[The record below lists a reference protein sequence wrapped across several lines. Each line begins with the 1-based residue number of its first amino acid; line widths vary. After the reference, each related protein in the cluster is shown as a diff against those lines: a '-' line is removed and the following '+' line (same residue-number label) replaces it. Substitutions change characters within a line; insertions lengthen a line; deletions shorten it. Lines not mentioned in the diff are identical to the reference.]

1 MESWTVYKHTFPNGM
16 EYIGITSGKPEDR
29 WANGRGY
36 SSNEKMFSAIVKYG
50 WINIRHE
57 IIASGLSSEDAS
69 RMERNMIHCRDGKTL
84 YNTQYVDMQRR
95 EVPFHDQCVCED
107 TCYSRLCDVA
117 TDAQWDAARKKFDA
131 ELLSAK
137 FASGKMLLDCCSMKN
152 GTITYFKSEAIL
164 PRNGV
169 LVRDFWKWLIDD
181 AVFEETQRSESPVAE
196 FMKSFDA

>member
-36 SSNEKMFSAIVKYG
+36 SNNEKMFSAIVKYG

-69 RMERNMIHCRDGKTL
+69 RMERNMIRCRDGKTL
-84 YNTQYVDMQRR
+84 YNTQYVDVPHR
-95 EVPFHDQCVCED
+95 EMLFRDQCVCED

-117 TDAQWDAARKKFDA
+117 TDAQWDAARKKIGA
-131 ELLSAK
+131 EVLSAK
-137 FASGKMLLDCCSMKN
+137 FASGKMLIDCCSIKN
-152 GTITYFKSEAIL
+152 GTITYFKREAVL
-164 PRNGV
+164 PKNGV
-169 LVRDFWKWLIDD
+169 LVRDFWKWFVDD
-181 AVFEETQRSESPVAE
+181 AVLEEAQRSETYAIDFLE
-196 FMKSFDA
+196 ILKA